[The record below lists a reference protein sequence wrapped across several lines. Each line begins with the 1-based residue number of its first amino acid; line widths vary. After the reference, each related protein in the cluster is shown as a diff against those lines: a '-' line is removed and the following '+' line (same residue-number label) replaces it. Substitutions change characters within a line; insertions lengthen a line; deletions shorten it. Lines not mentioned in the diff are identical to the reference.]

1 MLGGGTRQAA
11 GVTTPPSPGP
21 EHAEHPWMQKA
32 DTPMSYLNETLR
44 ALLGFKYAFSQP
56 DLSCPV
62 KPCRELSSEPTP
74 FVRRVN

>member
-11 GVTTPPSPGP
+11 GMTTPPSPGP

-56 DLSCPV
+56 DPAALEIILLC
-62 KPCRELSSEPTP
+62 SEALQGIII
-74 FVRRVN
+74 